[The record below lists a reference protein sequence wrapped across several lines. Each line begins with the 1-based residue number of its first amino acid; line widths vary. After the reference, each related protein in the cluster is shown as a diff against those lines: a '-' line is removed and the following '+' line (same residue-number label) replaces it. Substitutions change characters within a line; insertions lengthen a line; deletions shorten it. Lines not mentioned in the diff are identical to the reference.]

1 MYNRNIVNQLYF
13 NKNIYWEGKC
23 MLTCAQNH
31 RNDTVRI
38 SQLVPACVFLFSP
51 GQWKLCSHCLKCSFP
66 RLPASSYI
74 QERALG
80 RCGRWPVEE
89 AGGGPWQGVFPVIGW
104 KLCSQGGEGPTC
116 SQRGG
121 PELTG
126 ASPASLSRHPT
137 ARAAVYSQGRASL
150 HPGPLREHMLHQTS
164 PQSPDSIRE

>member
-1 MYNRNIVNQLYF
+1 MCTESQKRHSSD
-13 NKNIYWEGKC
+13 
-23 MLTCAQNH
+23 LTAHARVC
-31 RNDTVRI
+31 I
-38 SQLVPACVFLFSP
+38 FVFT
-51 GQWKLCSHCLKCSFP
+51 GQWKLCSHCLKCPFP
-66 RLPASSYI
+66 VSPPPPTSRAS
-74 QERALG
+74 ERALG
-80 RCGRWPVEE
+80 RRGRWPVEE

-164 PQSPDSIRE
+164 PKSPDSIRE